1 MSNNRL
7 SHERS
12 ISAQRSF
19 TLWHEMFKV
28 VYFCGSVTFCVSQEL
43 LFVIRTDLFFLLGI
57 NFGDFQKVPSQPRDK
72 GPFISEL
79 KQR

>member
-1 MSNNRL
+1 I
-7 SHERS
+7 RS
-12 ISAQRSF
+12 EVFYIPCGTKCLREF
-19 TLWHEMFKV
+19 I
-28 VYFCGSVTFCVSQEL
+28 FCGSAIFCVSQEL
-43 LFVIRTDLFFLLGI
+43 LFAIRTDLFFLLGI

>member
-1 MSNNRL
+1 MA
-7 SHERS
+7 SHTRD
-12 ISAQRSF
+12 RYPLRGLLY

-28 VYFCGSVTFCVSQEL
+28 VYFCGSVIFCVSQEL

-72 GPFISEL
+72 GP
-79 KQR
+79 